1 MPDFLKINREL
12 EKLEKQEEAVEAQQ
26 DADKKLIAEAQE
38 RLRVS
43 RSKMRQLRKQR
54 KLLKRK
60 EADVFEAGRED
71 AEELDWLE
79 ERKRF
84 NQELAST
91 NPEAPAEAAVI
102 N

>member
-1 MPDFLKINREL
+1 
-12 EKLEKQEEAVEAQQ
+12 
-26 DADKKLIAEAQE
+26 
-38 RLRVS
+38 
-43 RSKMRQLRKQR
+43 MRRLRKQR

-71 AEELDWLE
+71 AEELDRLE

-91 NPEAPAEAAVI
+91 NPEAPAEAAVV
-102 N
+102 NWSCFWELPNSGSTQGVTSNF